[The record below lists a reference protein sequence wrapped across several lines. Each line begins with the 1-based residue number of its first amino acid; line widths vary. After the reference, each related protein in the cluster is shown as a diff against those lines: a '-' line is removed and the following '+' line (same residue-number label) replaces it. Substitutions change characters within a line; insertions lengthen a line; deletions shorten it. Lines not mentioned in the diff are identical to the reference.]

1 MSTAI
6 WLDTVSVRLGA
17 QLVLD
22 DVSLHLDQQRIA
34 VIGANGSGK
43 STFARLLGGLVP
55 ADSGTVSVLGLEPA
69 RQAKELRRRVS
80 FVFSNPDAQII
91 MPTVAEDVAF
101 SLRGERLGKADA
113 AARVAVSLEEFGLT
127 DLADRAAHDLSGGQ
141 KQLLALCG
149 AMIRQPALVIADE
162 PTAYLDAR
170 NSRLIAGHL
179 LGDPNPGNGHGTGTG
194 TGAGPGTGT
203 ATGTATEMTHR
214 LVLVTHD
221 LALAARCDIAV
232 LFDGGHLIAVGAPSD
247 VIARYK
253 TSLRC

>member
-221 LALAARCDIAV
+221 LALAARCDVAV
-232 LFDGGHLIAVGAPSD
+232 LFDGGHLIAVGVPAD
-247 VIARYK
+247 VIARYE